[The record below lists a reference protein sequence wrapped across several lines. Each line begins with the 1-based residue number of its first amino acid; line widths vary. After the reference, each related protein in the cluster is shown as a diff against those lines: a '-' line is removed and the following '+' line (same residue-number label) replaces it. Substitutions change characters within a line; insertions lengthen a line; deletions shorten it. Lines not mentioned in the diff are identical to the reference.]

1 MWMIGDI
8 PKEKEYDELI
18 DLAARVCK
26 EFILVKR
33 PSLHLNK
40 TAENLLNELKPF
52 LVEIKKQQSWPGT
65 ELLRGYGV
73 VYYYKLNEVSK
84 ELLKKHCRSLYMWR
98 QPILLEDLCFLKE
111 GRKPWLNNVCHEK
124 FSWIT
129 NETDDEIAMLKSI
142 KGIKLIKKE
151 EYY

>member
-1 MWMIGDI
+1 
-8 PKEKEYDELI
+8 
-18 DLAARVCK
+18 
-26 EFILVKR
+26 
-33 PSLHLNK
+33 
-40 TAENLLNELKPF
+40 
-52 LVEIKKQQSWPGT
+52 
-65 ELLRGYGV
+65 LLRGYVV

-111 GRKPWLNNVCHEK
+111 GRKPWLNNVCHEEV
-124 FSWIT
+124 SWIT
-129 NETDDEIAMLKSI
+129 NETDDEIDMLKSI